1 MTGNITERIE
11 ARYASFSKGQKRIAS
26 AILNNYEKTAYMT
39 ASKLGA
45 FCEVS
50 ESTVVR
56 FAGEIGYEGYPEM
69 QRAIR
74 ELLRTKLTSS
84 QRIAVSGEH
93 LEHGDLLS
101 NVLCADM
108 DKIKYTLEHTDR
120 AVFNKAV
127 DAILS
132 ARRIYI
138 FGSRSSAMLSYFLSF
153 NLELIFDNVKRVDVS
168 TSGEVFE
175 KLFSLGEG
183 DVLFIS
189 SFPRYSKTAVD
200 AARFARERGA
210 TVIALSDSAQS
221 PLAGYADLLLTAQ
234 SDMASFVDSLVAPLS
249 ILNALLVSV
258 ARAKQSDITERFDRL
273 ERLWEEYDVYDKH

>member
-120 AVFNKAV
+120 TVFNKAV